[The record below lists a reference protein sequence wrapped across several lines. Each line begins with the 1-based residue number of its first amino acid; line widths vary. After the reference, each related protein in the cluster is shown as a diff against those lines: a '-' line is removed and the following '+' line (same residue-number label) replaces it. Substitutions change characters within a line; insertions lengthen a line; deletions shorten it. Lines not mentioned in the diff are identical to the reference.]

1 LHWIFLTAA
10 ILLEISGT
18 TAMKL
23 SNGFTKLV
31 PSILMACFYIASLAC
46 LTFAL
51 KKIDVSIAYAIW
63 SGLGTAL
70 IAAIGVFYF
79 NEPSNTLKIVF
90 IALIKFGGSGYMD
103 SLYSSGGG
111 YFLMSIALIII
122 AISVVVSRKIFE
134 IRV

>member
-31 PSILMACFYIASLAC
+31 PSILMACFYLASLAC

-90 IALIKFGGSGYMD
+90 IALIIIGVVGLNFSGS
-103 SLYSSGGG
+103 
-111 YFLMSIALIII
+111 
-122 AISVVVSRKIFE
+122 VK
-134 IRV
+134 